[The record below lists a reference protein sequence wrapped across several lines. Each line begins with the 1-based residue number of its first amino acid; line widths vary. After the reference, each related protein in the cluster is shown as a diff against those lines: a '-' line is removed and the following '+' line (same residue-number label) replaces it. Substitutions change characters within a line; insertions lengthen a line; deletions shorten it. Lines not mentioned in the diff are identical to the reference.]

1 MGRKGIRMNH
11 ARRTGMIAALSTYLI
26 WGVLPLY
33 WNLLARAEANEI
45 LAHRIIWS
53 FVFMVVVLMVTK
65 RWQSFKEDCRALWQ
79 DKKRGAILLLAAFT
93 ISLNWLTYIWAVNHG
108 HVIDT
113 SIGYYINPLM
123 SVLFGIVFFRE
134 RISGLKKISLLLAA
148 IGIVLMTYQLGKLPW
163 VAVVLAVSFS
173 VYGAL
178 KKQLHLNPFSSI
190 TLETLLMVPFAV
202 PYIGILMMSPANHFS
217 LATPDLALYLMGTGV
232 VTAVPLVLFSYGAN
246 LLPLNVLGF
255 FQYISPTIGLLLGIF
270 FFHETFGMAQISA
283 LGFVW
288 AAIVL
293 FTVAESLR
301 GR

>member
-1 MGRKGIRMNH
+1 MM
-11 ARRTGMIAALSTYLI
+11 AALSTYLI

-53 FVFMVVVLMVTK
+53 FLFMVVVLMVTK

-93 ISLNWLTYIWAVNHG
+93 ISLNWLTYIWAVNHD

-163 VAVVLAVSFS
+163 VAVALAVSFS

-190 TLETLLMVPFAV
+190 TLETLLMMPFAV

-217 LATPDLALYLMGTGV
+217 LVTPDLALYLMGTGV

>member
-1 MGRKGIRMNH
+1 MDH
-11 ARRTGMIAALSTYLI
+11 ARRTGMIAALSTYII
-26 WGVLPLY
+26 WGILPLY
-33 WNLLARAEANEI
+33 WNLLARAGANEI
-45 LAHRIIWS
+45 LAHRIVWS
-53 FVFMVVVLMVTK
+53 FFFMVIVLVVTR

-79 DKKRGAILLLAAFT
+79 DKKRGLILLLAAFI
-93 ISLNWLTYIWAVNHG
+93 ISLNWLTYIWAVNHD

-123 SVLFGIVFFRE
+123 SVMLGILCFRE
-134 RISGLKKISLLLAA
+134 RVSGLKKISLLLAA

-173 VYGAL
+173 IYGAL
-178 KKQLHLNPFSSI
+178 KKELHLNPFSSI
-190 TLETLLMVPFAV
+190 TLETLLMMPFAV
-202 PYIGILMMSPANHFS
+202 PYIGMLMASPESHFT
-217 LATPDLALYLMGTGV
+217 LATPDLALLLMGTGV
-232 VTAVPLVLFSYGAN
+232 ETAVPLVLFSYGAN

-270 FFHETFGMAQISA
+270 FFHESYGMAQISA

-288 AAIVL
+288 GAIVL

>member
-1 MGRKGIRMNH
+1 
-11 ARRTGMIAALSTYLI
+11 MIAALSTYLI

-53 FVFMVVVLMVTK
+53 FFFMVVVLMVTK

-79 DKKRGAILLLAAFT
+79 NKKRGAILLLAAFT

-190 TLETLLMVPFAV
+190 TLETLLMVPFTV

>member
-1 MGRKGIRMNH
+1 M
-11 ARRTGMIAALSTYLI
+11 AALSTYLI

-79 DKKRGAILLLAAFT
+79 NKKRGAILLLAAFT

-190 TLETLLMVPFAV
+190 TLETLLMMPFAV

-288 AAIVL
+288 VAIVL

>member
-1 MGRKGIRMNH
+1 
-11 ARRTGMIAALSTYLI
+11 MIAALSTYLI

-163 VAVVLAVSFS
+163 VAVALAVSFS

>member
-1 MGRKGIRMNH
+1 MNH
-11 ARRTGMIAALSTYLI
+11 ARRTGMMAALSTYLI

-190 TLETLLMVPFAV
+190 TLETLLMMPFAV
-202 PYIGILMMSPANHFS
+202 PYIGMLMMSPANHFS

>member
-1 MGRKGIRMNH
+1 MNH
-11 ARRTGMIAALSTYLI
+11 ARRTGMMAALSTYLI
-26 WGVLPLY
+26 WGILPLY

-45 LAHRIIWS
+45 LAHRIVWS
-53 FVFMVVVLMVTK
+53 FFFMVIVLIVTK
-65 RWQSFKEDCRALWQ
+65 RWQSFKEDGRALWA
-79 DKKRGAILLLAAFT
+79 DKKRGAILLMAAFV
-93 ISLNWLTYIWAVNHG
+93 ISLNWLTYIWAVNHD

-190 TLETLLMVPFAV
+190 TLETMLMMPFAV
-202 PYIGILMMSPANHFS
+202 PYIGILMASPVNHFS
-217 LATPDLALYLMGTGV
+217 LATPDLALFLMGTGV

-255 FQYISPTIGLLLGIF
+255 FQYISPTIGLLLGVF
-270 FFHETFGMAQISA
+270 FFHESFGMAQISA

>member
-1 MGRKGIRMNH
+1 M
-11 ARRTGMIAALSTYLI
+11 AALSTYLI

-33 WNLLARAEANEI
+33 WNLLARAGANEI

-301 GR
+301 RR

>member
-1 MGRKGIRMNH
+1 MNH
-11 ARRTGMIAALSTYLI
+11 ARRTGMMVALSTYLI
-26 WGVLPLY
+26 WGILPLY

-45 LAHRIIWS
+45 LAHRIVWS
-53 FVFMVVVLMVTK
+53 FFFMVIVLIVTK
-65 RWQSFKEDCRALWQ
+65 RWQSFKEDCRTLWA
-79 DKKRGAILLLAAFT
+79 DKKRGAILLMAAFV
-93 ISLNWLTYIWAVNHG
+93 ISLNWLTYIWAVNHD

-173 VYGAL
+173 
-178 KKQLHLNPFSSI
+178 SI
-190 TLETLLMVPFAV
+190 TLETMLMMPFAV
-202 PYIGILMMSPANHFS
+202 PYIGILMASPVNHFS
-217 LATPDLALYLMGTGV
+217 LATPDLALFLMGTGV

-270 FFHETFGMAQISA
+270 FFHESFGLAQISA

>member
-1 MGRKGIRMNH
+1 
-11 ARRTGMIAALSTYLI
+11 MIAALSTYLI

-93 ISLNWLTYIWAVNHG
+93 ISLNWLTYIWAVNYG

-113 SIGYYINPLM
+113 SFGYYINPLM

>member
-1 MGRKGIRMNH
+1 M
-11 ARRTGMIAALSTYLI
+11 AALSTYLI

-33 WNLLARAEANEI
+33 WNLLARAGANEI

-79 DKKRGAILLLAAFT
+79 NKKRGAILLLAAFT

-148 IGIVLMTYQLGKLPW
+148 IGIVLMTYELGKLPW

-202 PYIGILMMSPANHFS
+202 PYIGMLMMSPANHFS
-217 LATPDLALYLMGTGV
+217 LATPDLALYFMGTGV

>member
-1 MGRKGIRMNH
+1 M
-11 ARRTGMIAALSTYLI
+11 AALSTYLI

-53 FVFMVVVLMVTK
+53 FLFMVVVLMVTK
-65 RWQSFKEDCRALWQ
+65 RWQSFKEDCCALWQ
-79 DKKRGAILLLAAFT
+79 NKKRGAILLLAAFT
-93 ISLNWLTYIWAVNHG
+93 ISLNWLTYIWAVNHD

-178 KKQLHLNPFSSI
+178 KKQLYLNPFSSI